1 MLHRTMLHLS
11 ESLRLGLEDLLADL
25 WHARRTDDLGRLA
38 LLFFSDV
45 RRWAQL
51 AGKESLAERASAMVV
66 GCPHESRAGFIAQ
79 VDLLIAELESVHAE
93 VDVHGATVAH
103 LIPAARRPT
112 LQARSTPRTS

>member
-1 MLHRTMLHLS
+1 MMHLS

-51 AGKESLAERASAMVV
+51 AGKEGLAERASAMVLA
-66 GCPHESRAGFIAQ
+66 CPHASRAGFVSQ

-93 VDVHGATVAH
+93 VDARRATVAH
-103 LIPAARRPT
+103 LFPAARRPT
-112 LQARSTPRTS
+112 LQPRSNPRTS